1 MESDSTGVEQK
12 NSLHLLCF
20 SKHKKEIF
28 SIFKL
33 RKFDDGKACEK
44 KKPKTRLN
52 GLLEASSGES
62 T

>member
-1 MESDSTGVEQK
+1 MLFQTQK
-12 NSLHLLCF
+12 GD
-20 SKHKKEIF
+20 F

-33 RKFDDGKACEK
+33 RKFDDGKACGK

-52 GLLEASSGES
+52 GLLEASRSES

>member
-1 MESDSTGVEQK
+1 MESDSTGCKTKESTAFIMLFQTQK
-12 NSLHLLCF
+12 GD
-20 SKHKKEIF
+20 F

-33 RKFDDGKACEK
+33 RKFDEGNACEK

-52 GLLEASSGES
+52 VLWEASSGES